1 MKVLGVSLAVMLFLH
16 TLAPA
21 RALYLN
27 RNTLDDAPEL
37 RPRLSGGELRQLGR
51 LSGGEL
57 RQLGRLTGG
66 ELRQLTAGRQ
76 RRSRLPLCKRVKQEV
91 PPICAD
97 DVECQRHYLQYVNN
111 MVRMLDAGRRRRR

>member
-1 MKVLGVSLAVMLFLH
+1 MVLVIRPS
-16 TLAPA
+16 
-21 RALYLN
+21 
-27 RNTLDDAPEL
+27 DDAPEL

-57 RQLGRLTGG
+57 QQLGRLSGG